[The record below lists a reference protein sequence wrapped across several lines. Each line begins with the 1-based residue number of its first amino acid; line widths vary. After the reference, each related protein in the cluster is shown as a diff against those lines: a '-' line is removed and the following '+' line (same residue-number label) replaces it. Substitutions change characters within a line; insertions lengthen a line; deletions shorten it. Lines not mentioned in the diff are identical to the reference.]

1 MVMMMEFNL
10 HGLELYEARE
20 EIVYRLEEC
29 QMKGIREITLIHGF
43 HRGQV
48 LKNYI
53 QSERFLKEM
62 AKAGFKLMKKDNKNS
77 GASSFII
84 IE

>member
-1 MVMMMEFNL
+1 MMEIDL
-10 HGLELYEARE
+10 HGLELLEALD
-20 EIVYRLEEC
+20 EIAYKLEEC

-43 HRGQV
+43 HKGQV

-53 QSERFLKEM
+53 RSEGFLKEM
-62 AKAGFKLMKKDNKNS
+62 AKEGFKLKKNINPNS
-77 GASSFII
+77 GTSRFII

>member
-1 MVMMMEFNL
+1 MMMEKNL
-10 HGLELYEARE
+10 HGLELWEAIE
-20 EIVYRLEEC
+20 EILYKLGEC

-43 HRGQV
+43 HKGQV

-53 QSERFLKEM
+53 QSEGFLKEM
-62 AKAGFKLMKKDNKNS
+62 GKEGFKLMRKGNTNR

-84 IE
+84 ESR